1 MILKYI
7 PGLAG
12 AVVGFVALQFI
23 NWFDNWSLEF
33 AAFIAVY
40 LFVAI
45 SLDKAL
51 VSYGSKAA
59 D

>member
-7 PGLAG
+7 PGLIG
-12 AVVGFVALQFI
+12 AAVGFITLQFI
-23 NWFDNWSLEF
+23 GWFDNWSLEF
-33 AAFIAVY
+33 VAFIAVY
-40 LFVAI
+40 LFAAI

-51 VSYGSKAA
+51 VSYGTKAV